1 MMGPTES
8 LATAYQPVVSAAS
21 ETPVYHSSASVFLHS
36 NNINTYIESAR
47 EIIATVLEQP
57 ESEWLRFGLPHN
69 LTLFHMACLAS
80 DDVFLLRLLNMPEFT
95 ARLCQPCS
103 AIDDD
108 VVALLDPASGRS
120 ILPAINRDPPL
131 HFALLT
137 SFTKGVK
144 IIIAAMKERDQLLC
158 PTNATGNNSFHLAAG
173 RSSVECMQ
181 LLCDNFRDEAL
192 INQVT
197 HRGSTPL
204 HLAARNGSPD
214 VFLLLVHHG
223 AVPSL
228 TVRDLKN
235 STPIDIIGSN
245 NADARAREER
255 AFYITNYRT
264 SQYNPNYPESR
275 VPQLF
280 ARLKV
285 INEDL
290 LNVTISPLARSNL
303 DNDKEA
309 VMNEISRWEE
319 IVLHASALALA
330 HEVNASAGA
339 ASGLSLR

>member
-8 LATAYQPVVSAAS
+8 LATVHQPVVPAAS
-21 ETPVYHSSASVFLHS
+21 ETPVYHNSASVFLNS
-36 NNINTYIESAR
+36 NTIDTYIESAR
-47 EIIATVLEQP
+47 KVIATVLEWP
-57 ESEWLRFGLPHN
+57 ESKWLQFQLPHN

-95 ARLCQPCS
+95 AQLCQPCS
-103 AIDDD
+103 AIGDD
-108 VVALLDPASGRS
+108 VVALPDPASGRS
-120 ILPAINRDPPL
+120 IMPAINSDPPL
-131 HFALLT
+131 HFAL
-137 SFTKGVK
+137 FTNFAKGVE
-144 IIIAAMKERDQLLC
+144 IIIETMKERDQLLC

-181 LLCDNFRDEAL
+181 VLCDNFKDEAL

-204 HLAARNGSPD
+204 HIAARDGSPD

-235 STPIDIIGSN
+235 STPIDLIGSN

-255 AFYITNYRT
+255 AIYITNYRT

-275 VPQLF
+275 VPQLLS
-280 ARLKV
+280 RLKV

-290 LNVTISPLARSNL
+290 LSVTISPLARSNL
-303 DNDKEA
+303 GTEKVA

-319 IVLHASALALA
+319 IVLHASALVLA
-330 HEVNASAGA
+330 HEVNDSADA
-339 ASGLSLR
+339 ASRFSLR